1 MGSETSQT
9 DVEILEAPKKS
20 FGLRQLLSQGL
31 GGTIGGPIFAI
42 LGTVIMTAKGGMLI
56 SLILN
61 GLLMLGFVLIYS
73 ELALSLP
80 IEGGSYSFSK
90 EAIGGGQGYL
100 IGWLIWIGNL
110 LFAALSGLG
119 FALSLQVFLPNRV
132 FHAVESSNNILI
144 SIVGAIIIAVFLILN
159 LKKPI
164 PLNKAMKIATWII
177 LGGFLIYI
185 VIGLIVGSQVNSD
198 FSGEILTES
207 FSFSSVLSMTGYT
220 FVIYC
225 VYEWNSTFE
234 SLTNAF
240 DQIKKP
246 RKNIPRT
253 FIFSILIAILI
264 YWMVGL
270 VTLLN
275 LGNSESLSW
284 DTVIHTGSEVP
295 LADVFGIVLNNKF
308 GVYFMGFI
316 GMVATITSINAGIQ
330 MSTHILHSMSRDGFI
345 HSIVKK
351 EKNGVQWV
359 AMSISGVL
367 MFVFTL
373 SMDISLITEASNFIF
388 LFSMIFLSLAVFLL
402 RKSRPNLIRPWK
414 VPFYPYVPILSII
427 TSLILIF
434 SMFFSLKSF
443 LGIVFGIVTIV
454 VGGIY
459 YLFQIARRDRLLL
472 MLYGSKAGISLLF
485 VLVLK
490 VLNIEIRLGT
500 DTGFEISNVLIVF
513 AIIAFLSLIFDVIPI
528 RRWILKIM
536 KQKGGT
542 VVVPG
547 ITHHSE
553 RGELLSRKLKY
564 GLLGIVLS
572 LGLIFLLFSL
582 FVGFDLFFV
591 GSSYFLG
598 ESSNL
603 LQNIVV
609 GLMIIVGTIYIIY
622 SLALLLQ
629 EIEIQKL
636 SGVKKTSMIEKSEG
650 N

>member
-1 MGSETSQT
+1 MGSEIDQT
-9 DVEILEAPKKS
+9 EEEELEEPKKS
-20 FGLRQLLSQGL
+20 IGLRQLLSKGL

-42 LGTVIMTAKGGMLI
+42 IGTVIMTAKGGMLI

-90 EAIGGGQGYL
+90 EAVGGGQGYL

-119 FALSLQVFLPNRV
+119 FALSLEVFLPNRII
-132 FHAVESSNNILI
+132 NPNLINII
-144 SIVGAIIIAVFLILN
+144 GASIIIVFLILN

-185 VIGLIVGSQVNSD
+185 VIGLIVGSQIEHTD
-198 FSGEILTES
+198 FSGKILSEPFT
-207 FSFSSVLSMTGYT
+207 FLDVLSMTGYT

-253 FIFSILIAILI
+253 FIFSILIAIFI

-275 LGNSESLSW
+275 LGEVNSPSWNAVIQSESK
-284 DTVIHTGSEVP
+284 VP
-295 LADVFGIVLNNKF
+295 LADMFGRILNNDFGI
-308 GVYFMGFI
+308 YFMGFI

-345 HSIVKK
+345 HNIVQKK
-351 EKNGVQWV
+351 KNGVQWV
-359 AMSISGVL
+359 AMTISGVL

-388 LFSMIFLSLAVFLL
+388 LFSMIFLSLAVMIL

-414 VPFYPYVPILSII
+414 VPLYPFIPILSII

-434 SMFFSLKSF
+434 SMFSTVQST
-443 LGIVFGIVTIV
+443 LGIIFGVITIV

-459 YLFQIARRDRLLL
+459 YLFQKARRDRLLL
-472 MLYGSKAGISLLF
+472 MLYGSKMGISLLF

-490 VLNIEIRLGT
+490 LLKIDIRLGT
-500 DTGFEISNVLIVF
+500 ETGLEISNIFNIL
-513 AIIAFLSLIFDVIPI
+513 AIIAIFSLIFDVVPI
-528 RRWILKIM
+528 RSWILKIL
-536 KQKGGT
+536 KQEGGT
-542 VVVPG
+542 VIVGG
-547 ITHHSE
+547 ITRHSE

-564 GLLGIVLS
+564 GLFGIVLS

-582 FVGFDLFFV
+582 FIGFDLLFV
-591 GSSYFLG
+591 GSQYFPDDSA
-598 ESSNL
+598 EL
-603 LQNIVV
+603 LQNLVV
-609 GLMIIVGTIYIIY
+609 GLMIIIGIIYIIY

-636 SGVKKTSMIEKSEG
+636 SGVKKTTTTEKLEKKER
-650 N
+650 NI

>member
-1 MGSETSQT
+1 MGSEIDQT
-9 DVEILEAPKKS
+9 DDEEFEEPKKS
-20 FGLRQLLSQGL
+20 IGLRQLLSKGL

-42 LGTVIMTAKGGMLI
+42 IGTVIMTAKGGMLI

-119 FALSLQVFLPNRV
+119 FALSLEVFLPNRII
-132 FHAVESSNNILI
+132 NPNLINII
-144 SIVGAIIIAVFLILN
+144 GASIIIVFLILN

-185 VIGLIVGSQVNSD
+185 VIGLIVGSQIEHTD
-198 FSGEILTES
+198 FSGKILSEPFTFGE
-207 FSFSSVLSMTGYT
+207 VLSMTGYT

-253 FIFSILIAILI
+253 FIFSILIAIFI

-275 LGNSESLSW
+275 LGEVNSPSWNAVIQSESK
-284 DTVIHTGSEVP
+284 VP
-295 LADVFGIVLNNKF
+295 LADMFGRILNNDFGI
-308 GVYFMGFI
+308 YFMGFI

-345 HSIVKK
+345 HNIVQKK
-351 EKNGVQWV
+351 KNGVQWV
-359 AMSISGVL
+359 AMTISGVL

-388 LFSMIFLSLAVFLL
+388 LFSMIFLSLAVIIL

-414 VPFYPYVPILSII
+414 VPLYPFIPILSII

-434 SMFFSLKSF
+434 SMFSTVQST
-443 LGIVFGIVTIV
+443 LGIIFGVITIV

-472 MLYGSKAGISLLF
+472 MLYGSKMGISLLF

-490 VLNIEIRLGT
+490 LLKIDIRLGAE
-500 DTGFEISNVLIVF
+500 TGLEISNIFNIL
-513 AIIAFLSLIFDVIPI
+513 AIIAIFSLIFDVVPI
-528 RRWILKIM
+528 RSWILKIL
-536 KQKGGT
+536 KQEGGT
-542 VVVPG
+542 VIVGG
-547 ITHHSE
+547 ITRHSE

-564 GLLGIVLS
+564 GLFGIVLS

-582 FVGFDLFFV
+582 FIGFDLLYV
-591 GSSYFLG
+591 GSQYFPDDSA
-598 ESSNL
+598 EL
-603 LQNIVV
+603 LQNLVV
-609 GLMIIVGTIYIIY
+609 GLMIIIGIIYIIY

-636 SGVKKTSMIEKSEG
+636 SGVKKTTTTEKLEKKER
-650 N
+650 NI